1 VEGKELNS
9 NSDFDV
15 LRQAEDILGRNT
27 DCSETFLWP
36 HVKEWRDLP
45 SEARFL
51 HKVSRALE
59 DEIPRQFREAVERQK
74 WRRALFLLMA
84 FHSRPFLPIK
94 RVEQDSFDDY
104 FYEME
109 IAEFINKAR
118 VWVAEV
124 MELLQ

>member
-15 LRQAEDILGRNT
+15 LREAEIILEGNA
-27 DCSETFLWP
+27 DCSGTLSWP
-36 HVKEWRDLP
+36 HVKEWHDLP

-59 DEIPRQFREAVERQK
+59 DEIPRQFQKAVERQK

-94 RVEQDSFDDY
+94 KLDQDSLDDY

-109 IAEFINKAR
+109 ISEFINKAR

>member
-1 VEGKELNS
+1 MEGKELNS

-15 LRQAEDILGRNT
+15 LREAEGILEGNT
-27 DCSETFLWP
+27 GYPGTLFWP
-36 HVKEWRDLP
+36 HAREWRDLP

-59 DEIPRQFREAVERQK
+59 DEIPRKFQRAVERQK

-94 RVEQDSFDDY
+94 KVGQDSLDDY

-124 MELLQ
+124 TELLQ